1 MLGKLFRNFSAPA
14 AALPL
19 VDLGPPEELL
29 RAAAPVLSAEEVLE
43 RQGEVAQAERRLR
56 AALAADGDNA
66 AATEALG
73 AFLLRQSRFDEAQA
87 LLDEALRR
95 LPDDGG
101 LLMVR
106 GHLAQLSM
114 QVPEAI
120 GYLRLSL
127 AARPGHARTR
137 YHLGT
142 QLLLAGEM
150 REAFIHMAVRLE
162 LPGHNAPYWVK
173 SLPRWRGEPLAGKR
187 LLIEVDW
194 GGLGDEVQF
203 ARFIEIVHRDYQP
216 ASLQVAC
223 SEGCQRLIARIPG
236 VDRAFTV
243 AGSVTADYHIGLM
256 DIPGVYGTE
265 LETIP
270 APARYLSAL
279 PGDVAYW
286 GRKLAAAPRAAAQAG
301 ALKVGLCWAAGFWQ
315 GRDGRSAKS
324 IPLPLF
330 GVLESLQG
338 MRFISLQKGSGRDE
352 LPCPGV
358 EIEDY
363 SEELE
368 DMGDTAALIENLD
381 VVLTVDTAVAHIAG
395 ALGKPVIMLLMRES
409 GMFWLLEREDS
420 PWYPSMRILRQKH
433 AREWDEVCARAAAL
447 LGAWPRRGGA
457 ADALS

>member
-1 MLGKLFRNFSAPA
+1 MLGKFFRSFSAPA
-14 AALPL
+14 ADAPI
-19 VDLGPPEELL
+19 VAPPPPDPGPPAELL
-29 RAAAPVLSAEEVLE
+29 RAAAPVFSAEELLE

-56 AALAADGDNA
+56 AAVAADADDA
-66 AATEALG
+66 AAIEALG
-73 AFLLRQSRFDEAQA
+73 AFLLRQERFDEAQT
-87 LLDEALRR
+87 LLDEALAR

-101 LLMVR
+101 LLMTR
-106 GHLAQLSM
+106 GHLAQLRL

-120 GYLRLSL
+120 RYFRLSL

-142 QLLLAGEM
+142 QLLLAGQM
-150 REAFIHMAVRLE
+150 REAFMHMAVRLE

-173 SLPRWRGEPLAGKR
+173 TLPQWRGEPLAGKR

-203 ARFIEIVHRDYQP
+203 ARFIEIVRRDYQP

-223 SEGCQRLIARIPG
+223 SDGCRRLIEAIPG
-236 VDRAFTV
+236 VDLAFTT
-243 AGSVTADYHIGLM
+243 AGAISADYHIGLM
-256 DIPGVYGTE
+256 DIPTVYGIE

-270 APARYLSAL
+270 APVRYLSAL

-286 GRKLAAAPRAAAQAG
+286 ARTLAAGAPAASKASP
-301 ALKVGLCWAAGFWQ
+301 LKVGLCWAAGYWH

-330 GVLESLQG
+330 AALGTLPG
-338 MRFISLQKGSGRDE
+338 MRFVSLQKGSGCDE
-352 LPCPGV
+352 LPCAGV
-358 EIEDY
+358 AIEDY
-363 SEELE
+363 SDELE
-368 DMGDTAALIENLD
+368 DMADTAALIENLD
-381 VVLTVDTAVAHIAG
+381 LVLTVDTAVAHIAG

-420 PWYPSMRILRQKH
+420 PWYPSMRILSQARS
-433 AREWDEVCARAAAL
+433 REWQEVCGRAVEL
-447 LGAWPRRGGA
+447 LRTWPRG
-457 ADALS
+457 

>member
-14 AALPL
+14 APAAMPPA
-19 VDLGPPEELL
+19 DTGPPAELL

-43 RQGEVAQAERRLR
+43 RQGEVAEAERRLR
-56 AALAADGDNA
+56 AAVAADVDDA
-66 AATEALG
+66 VAIEALG
-73 AFLLRQSRFDEAQA
+73 AFLLRRRRFDEAQA
-87 LLDEALRR
+87 LLDEALAR

-101 LLMVR
+101 LLATR
-106 GHLAQLSM
+106 GHLAQLRL

-120 GYLRLSL
+120 GYFRLSL

-150 REAFIHMAVRLE
+150 REAFMHMAVRLE
-162 LPGHNAPYWVK
+162 LPGHNTPYWVK
-173 SLPRWRGEPLAGKR
+173 TLPRWHGEPLAGKH
-187 LLIEVDW
+187 LLVEVDW

-203 ARFIEIVHRDYQP
+203 ARFIEIVHRDYRP

-223 SEGCQRLIARIPG
+223 SDVCRRLIEAIPG
-236 VDRAFTV
+236 VDRAFTT
-243 AGSVTADYHIGLM
+243 AGAISADYHIGLM
-256 DIPGVYGTE
+256 DIPGVIGTE

-270 APARYLSAL
+270 APPRYLSAL

-286 GRKLAAAPRAAAQAG
+286 GRKLAAAPQAKSG
-301 ALKVGLCWAAGFWQ
+301 VLKVGLCWAAGFWH

-324 IPLPLF
+324 IPLPLLAAL
-330 GVLESLQG
+330 GSLPDV
-338 MRFISLQKGSGRDE
+338 RFISLQKGSGRDE

-363 SEELE
+363 TEDLE
-368 DMGDTAALIENLD
+368 DMGDTAALVENLD

-409 GMFWLLEREDS
+409 GMFWLLEREDT
-420 PWYPSMRILRQKH
+420 PWYPGMRLLRQ
-433 AREWDEVCARAAAL
+433 ARSGEWQEVCARAVEAL
-447 LGAWPRRGGA
+447 RTWPRP
-457 ADALS
+457 D

>member
-1 MLGKLFRNFSAPA
+1 MLGKLFRNFSAPVPVA
-14 AALPL
+14 VPLP
-19 VDLGPPEELL
+19 VDAGAPEELL

-43 RQGEVAQAERRLR
+43 RQGEVVEAERRL
-56 AALAADGDNA
+56 A
-66 AATEALG
+66 AAVAANADDAAAIEAFG
-73 AFLLRQSRFDEAQA
+73 AFLLRRQRFDEAQV
-87 LLDEALRR
+87 LLEEALAR

-101 LLMVR
+101 LLLTR
-106 GHLAQLSM
+106 GHLAQLRM

-120 GYLRLSL
+120 AYFRLSL
-127 AARPGHARTR
+127 AARPGHPRTR

-150 REAFIHMAVRLE
+150 REAFLHMAVRLE

-173 SLPRWRGEPLAGKR
+173 TLPRWRGEPLAGKR

-203 ARFIEIVHRDYQP
+203 ARFIEIVRRDYQP

-223 SEGCQRLIARIPG
+223 SDSCRRLIEAIPG
-236 VDRAFTV
+236 VDLAFTT
-243 AGSVTADYHIGLM
+243 AGAISADYHVGLM

-270 APARYLSAL
+270 APLRYLSAL

-286 GRKLAAAPRAAAQAG
+286 ARKLAAAPQAKPG
-301 ALKVGLCWAAGFWQ
+301 ALKVGLCWAAGFWH
-315 GRDGRSAKS
+315 GHNGRSAKS

-330 GVLESLQG
+330 TALGALQNV
-338 MRFISLQKGSGRDE
+338 RFVSLQKGSGRDE

-363 SEELE
+363 TEELE

-381 VVLTVDTAVAHIAG
+381 LVLTVDTAVAHIAG
-395 ALGKPVIMLLMRES
+395 ALGKPVIMMLMRES
-409 GMFWLLEREDS
+409 GMFWLLEREDT
-420 PWYPSMRILRQKH
+420 PWYPSMRLLRQ
-433 AREWDEVCARAAAL
+433 ARSGEWEEVCARAAAML
-447 LGAWPRRGGA
+447 RTWPRG
-457 ADALS
+457 